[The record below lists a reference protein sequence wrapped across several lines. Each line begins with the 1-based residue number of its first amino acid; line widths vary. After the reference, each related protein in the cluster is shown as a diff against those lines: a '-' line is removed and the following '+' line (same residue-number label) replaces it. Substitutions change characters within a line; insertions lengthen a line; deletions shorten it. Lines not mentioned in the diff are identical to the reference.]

1 MDIQI
6 KIKQQAEKQH
16 QIMNDLTQFIS
27 KQEIVDKKA
36 SEEVKQFNG
45 ESIILPAPRGT
56 VDINQ
61 DAKFEKSRGNQ
72 FFKDKKFKEAAECY
86 EVALNSDD
94 AIIKSQS
101 YFNLGLCFQKLNRKP
116 MESLACF
123 QSALS
128 LDPTYAK
135 ARQRYS
141 KSLMENQMYQEAY
154 EQLVELNDP
163 KNEEDMALCRQKLG
177 ATKVQ
182 ILEGSTSSDDE
193 VDVQINKNIDVPRK
207 ININLKKQ
215 ELMTVTDASLLNQ
228 EILGSVN
235 GKLVYRDDVILHEKA
250 SALDFFS
257 RFRDFVQ
264 EPNILLK
271 FLDQFHTVQLQKY
284 FENIQRQV
292 TPKDLTQLLLAC
304 KYGQKIMTISKM
316 INMLYNISDIDGVNK
331 MVRLLP
337 SDEMIIIEE
346 IIRFF
351 NTWIEIECTD
361 DKKGLYK
368 ERVLC
373 IAESWLNE

>member
-1 MDIQI
+1 MMLQLSLSHILIQDYVFRN
-6 KIKQQAEKQH
+6 
-16 QIMNDLTQFIS
+16 QI
-27 KQEIVDKKA
+27 
-36 SEEVKQFNG
+36 
-45 ESIILPAPRGT
+45 
-56 VDINQ
+56 
-61 DAKFEKSRGNQ
+61 GNQ
-72 FFKDKKFKEAAECY
+72 WSHWHVSKVLFHWTLHMLRQDKDIVNHQWRTKCIKKRM
-86 EVALNSDD
+86 NS
-94 AIIKSQS
+94 Q
-101 YFNLGLCFQKLNRKP
+101 Q
-116 MESLACF
+116 
-123 QSALS
+123 
-128 LDPTYAK
+128 
-135 ARQRYS
+135 
-141 KSLMENQMYQEAY
+141 NQMI
-154 EQLVELNDP
+154 P
-163 KNEEDMALCRQKLG
+163 KMKKTWLLCRQKLG

>member
-72 FFKDKKFKEAAECY
+72 FLRIKNLKRR
-86 EVALNSDD
+86 LNVTKQLQIQMMLQLSLSHILIQD
-94 AIIKSQS
+94 
-101 YFNLGLCFQKLNRKP
+101 YVFQKLNRKP

-128 LDPTYAK
+128 LDPPYAK

-215 ELMTVTDASLLNQ
+215 ELMTVTDASCLIR
-228 EILGSVN
+228 ILGSVN

>member
-1 MDIQI
+1 
-6 KIKQQAEKQH
+6 
-16 QIMNDLTQFIS
+16 
-27 KQEIVDKKA
+27 
-36 SEEVKQFNG
+36 
-45 ESIILPAPRGT
+45 
-56 VDINQ
+56 
-61 DAKFEKSRGNQ
+61 
-72 FFKDKKFKEAAECY
+72 
-86 EVALNSDD
+86 
-94 AIIKSQS
+94 
-101 YFNLGLCFQKLNRKP
+101 

-250 SALDFFS
+250 SALDFFQQVQ
-257 RFRDFVQ
+257 RFLFRSQIF
-264 EPNILLK
+264 
-271 FLDQFHTVQLQKY
+271 Y
-284 FENIQRQV
+284 
-292 TPKDLTQLLLAC
+292 
-304 KYGQKIMTISKM
+304 
-316 INMLYNISDIDGVNK
+316 
-331 MVRLLP
+331 
-337 SDEMIIIEE
+337 
-346 IIRFF
+346 
-351 NTWIEIECTD
+351 
-361 DKKGLYK
+361 
-368 ERVLC
+368 
-373 IAESWLNE
+373 